1 MGRYIATEGGMGEC
15 PDWYTVIQAAK
26 YLNMSPI
33 ELMKEPVWW
42 FDKAVIAMNAEAS
55 AKKTLEARNK

>member
-1 MGRYIATEGGMGEC
+1 MGEC